1 MDHCA
6 RLDEFLSEDGLEGLH
21 AQLAKLGPD
30 NPPVADDVIREAPNT
45 PGQWV
50 EWVDRYLPGPDRAQV
65 LAIGR
70 DVTARY
76 ITEAKLAHDRS
87 GVPR

>member
-30 NPPVADDVIREAPNT
+30 NPLVADDVIREAPNT
-45 PGQWV
+45 PGNGSNGST
-50 EWVDRYLPGPDRAQV
+50 DTFRTPTGPKCLPLV
-65 LAIGR
+65 
-70 DVTARY
+70 VT
-76 ITEAKLAHDRS
+76 
-87 GVPR
+87 